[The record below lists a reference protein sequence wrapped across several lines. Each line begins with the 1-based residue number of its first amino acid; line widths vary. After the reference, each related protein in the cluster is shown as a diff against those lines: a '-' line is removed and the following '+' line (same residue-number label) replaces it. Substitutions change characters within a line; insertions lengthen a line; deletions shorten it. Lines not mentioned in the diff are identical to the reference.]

1 MGGNNRARWFR
12 NVSFLL
18 RLASALVFLLVL
30 AGTSRAATFSVNS
43 TADAVDANPGN
54 GVCATAGGVCT
65 LRAAIQEANILGG
78 GPHTINVPAG
88 TYTLT
93 IAGTGENSAARGDL
107 DINAGMTISGA
118 GAGSTIIQAGTNPTN
133 GIDRVFDV
141 DPAATG
147 GFTVGMS
154 NMTIQYGRET
164 GTGGGGILNQGTL
177 SFTDGAVTSCTG
189 KVGGGIA
196 SLDPSSLTLTRV
208 TVAGNTSTSQ
218 GGGIYTLGDYQFT
231 DVAVT
236 GNTAANNGGGI
247 FSDKGSGT
255 ISSVTISG
263 NQANNNKGGGIYS
276 KGSSEIMT
284 LVNVTVS
291 GNSASSEG
299 GGVCV
304 DGNTSNLTNVTVFN
318 NTASNGSGIR
328 RRAGALVL
336 RNTIVAGNAAGNCSG
351 MSSSYSAGY
360 NLDDGAT
367 CLFTQTGDIQNQNP
381 VLGALADNGG
391 YTWTHA
397 LLAGSPAI
405 DNGTN
410 TGAPGTDQRGY
421 VRPVGVAVD
430 IGAYEYGSSLPVA
443 ISGTVFEDVNYGGGA
458 GRNRA
463 SSSGVVRSG
472 ARVEIYNSGGNY
484 VTFATTDA
492 SGNYSFAGLVSGNY
506 TVRVVNSSVTSSRT
520 GYVAGLWPVQT
531 FRTNASSGTAAAVT
545 DYVGGEVPSK
555 VDAGNGSTTLAALT
569 TATTTAQ
576 SITAVTIGSSD
587 ITGVDFGFNFD
598 TIVNTNDAGQGS
610 LRQFLTNANTLS
622 GDASLAQSGLVA
634 GKENAIFM
642 ISNGTSAGGLRSSN
656 NYFSGGVATISPTS
670 ALPTI
675 STPMVIDAQKQP
687 GWTSA
692 PIVELNGTNAGSGT
706 NGLSVT
712 GGGTTV
718 KGLIVNRFGGAGSGS
733 GIRMQTGGGNTVAG
747 CYIGTNAT
755 GTAAAANTQHGVFIV
770 DSPNNVIGGTTPLPS
785 NVISG
790 NAANGVYILGA
801 PATGNSVRGNYI
813 GTNAAGTAALANGG
827 AGVDVEAAG
836 ANNTIGGTT
845 AGSTNVISGNVGSG
859 VWLYSSTTGTLVQG
873 NYIGTGA
880 SGLAAIPNQVHG
892 VALTGGTTTNTI
904 GGTGAAARNV
914 ISGNQNVGV
923 RLATV
928 TTSGNTIQGN
938 YIGVGAN
945 GTAALGNGTFG
956 VFVDATNTSVGGT
969 ADGAGN
975 VIANNG
981 SDGVAVVNTSTG
993 NGILR
998 NAINANGG
1006 LGIDLV
1012 DDGVTA
1018 NDGAKPAGQP
1028 NLLMD
1033 FPVFTSA
1040 SLYGTT
1046 LTVAGYVGSAPNQ
1059 ATFANAR
1066 VEIFK
1071 SDNDPSGYGE
1081 GQTHLGFL
1089 TSDANGN
1096 VSGAITVSGLV
1107 VGDRITGTATD
1118 GSNNTSEFGA
1128 NVTVTS
1134 GGVSGTV
1141 FEDVNYGGGAGRSLA
1156 GSSGVVRFAARVE
1169 LYDSGGNYVTFAT
1182 TDASGNYS
1190 FTGLMAGNYTVR
1202 VVNSTVTSSRT
1213 GYVAGLWPVQTFR
1226 TDASSGTAAAVTDYV
1241 GGEVPSKVDAG
1252 NGSTTLAALTTA
1264 TTTAQSIAPV
1274 TIGGDNVTGVDFGFN
1289 FDTIVNTNDSD
1300 QGSLRQF
1307 LTNANALGNGGLA
1320 QAGRTAGIES
1330 AIFMIS
1336 NGSSAAGLRSSLNYF
1351 SGGVAT
1357 LSPGTALPT
1366 ITDPVILDAQTQ
1378 PGWTS
1383 APILVLAGNAA
1394 AGSGLTIAAGSSTV
1408 RGFVINGFSAGGA
1421 AGIAISGTGGNTIE
1435 GNYLGTNATGAAAA
1449 ANYQGININ
1458 GTTGNDIGGSSASQR
1473 NVISGNTW
1481 RGIML
1486 QNGSSGNVLRGNYV
1500 GVNAS
1505 GTAALA
1511 NNIGVYFNQSPN
1523 NTLGGTGA
1531 GEGNVLS
1538 GNANFGIYLVYPGTS
1553 GNVIQ
1558 GNTVGL
1564 NAARTAAVPNGGAG
1578 IELCCGAGGG
1588 ASNNTI
1594 GGPAAGAGNF
1604 LSGNTGDGIRIWD
1617 GTGNTIQG
1625 NSIYGNGRD
1634 GVRMHAGSGNA
1645 ILANAIY
1652 GNGWIGI
1659 DLGSDNVTANNGT
1672 KNSGLPNYDMDFPV
1686 LTYATLSGTT
1696 LTVTGYV
1703 GSAPSQS
1710 TFANARVEIFQSDN
1724 DGSGY
1729 GEGQTF
1735 LGFLTADASG
1745 NISGAFSVSG
1755 LAVGDRITGTA
1766 TDGSNNTS
1774 EFGANVTVAAPAYQ
1788 PDAMIKLAAEGAGAY
1803 ATDNVYEATAATQVK
1818 SQGVVSATTAT
1829 YHLLFQND
1837 GNVLDSL
1844 VITQAAA
1851 DNCAGFT
1858 VQYLDNTSTD
1868 RSAAVTGAGY
1878 TITGLA
1884 AGAGT
1889 QWTLL
1894 VIPPGSLN
1902 GGSPACGISVTATS
1916 AGNSTKK
1923 DQVRA
1928 TTSSTSANLTLLKS
1942 ADRATVAPGQDITY
1956 TVIAS
1961 NGAGLT
1967 PASAVVVTEPIP
1979 ANTGFKVGSATF
1991 DPGTSTLSF
2000 TVVYSNNNGS
2010 SWSYAPAS
2018 GGCSAPP
2025 EYDFCVTDVRWTTT
2039 GSMPSGTSFSVGLV
2053 VRVK

>member
-1 MGGNNRARWFR
+1 
-12 NVSFLL
+12 
-18 RLASALVFLLVL
+18 
-30 AGTSRAATFSVNS
+30 
-43 TADAVDANPGN
+43 
-54 GVCATAGGVCT
+54 
-65 LRAAIQEANILGG
+65 
-78 GPHTINVPAG
+78 
-88 TYTLT
+88 
-93 IAGTGENSAARGDL
+93 
-107 DINAGMTISGA
+107 
-118 GAGSTIIQAGTNPTN
+118 
-133 GIDRVFDV
+133 
-141 DPAATG
+141 
-147 GFTVGMS
+147 
-154 NMTIQYGRET
+154 
-164 GTGGGGILNQGTL
+164 
-177 SFTDGAVTSCTG
+177 
-189 KVGGGIA
+189 
-196 SLDPSSLTLTRV
+196 
-208 TVAGNTSTSQ
+208 
-218 GGGIYTLGDYQFT
+218 
-231 DVAVT
+231 
-236 GNTAANNGGGI
+236 
-247 FSDKGSGT
+247 
-255 ISSVTISG
+255 
-263 NQANNNKGGGIYS
+263 
-276 KGSSEIMT
+276 
-284 LVNVTVS
+284 
-291 GNSASSEG
+291 
-299 GGVCV
+299 
-304 DGNTSNLTNVTVFN
+304 
-318 NTASNGSGIR
+318 
-328 RRAGALVL
+328 
-336 RNTIVAGNAAGNCSG
+336 
-351 MSSSYSAGY
+351 
-360 NLDDGAT
+360 
-367 CLFTQTGDIQNQNP
+367 
-381 VLGALADNGG
+381 
-391 YTWTHA
+391 
-397 LLAGSPAI
+397 
-405 DNGTN
+405 
-410 TGAPGTDQRGY
+410 
-421 VRPVGVAVD
+421 
-430 IGAYEYGSSLPVA
+430 
-443 ISGTVFEDVNYGGGA
+443 
-458 GRNRA
+458 
-463 SSSGVVRSG
+463 
-472 ARVEIYNSGGNY
+472 
-484 VTFATTDA
+484 
-492 SGNYSFAGLVSGNY
+492 
-506 TVRVVNSSVTSSRT
+506 
-520 GYVAGLWPVQT
+520 
-531 FRTNASSGTAAAVT
+531 
-545 DYVGGEVPSK
+545 
-555 VDAGNGSTTLAALT
+555 
-569 TATTTAQ
+569 
-576 SITAVTIGSSD
+576 
-587 ITGVDFGFNFD
+587 
-598 TIVNTNDAGQGS
+598 
-610 LRQFLTNANTLS
+610 
-622 GDASLAQSGLVA
+622 
-634 GKENAIFM
+634 
-642 ISNGTSAGGLRSSN
+642 
-656 NYFSGGVATISPTS
+656 
-670 ALPTI
+670 
-675 STPMVIDAQKQP
+675 
-687 GWTSA
+687 
-692 PIVELNGTNAGSGT
+692 
-706 NGLSVT
+706 
-712 GGGTTV
+712 
-718 KGLIVNRFGGAGSGS
+718 
-733 GIRMQTGGGNTVAG
+733 
-747 CYIGTNAT
+747 
-755 GTAAAANTQHGVFIV
+755 
-770 DSPNNVIGGTTPLPS
+770 
-785 NVISG
+785 
-790 NAANGVYILGA
+790 
-801 PATGNSVRGNYI
+801 
-813 GTNAAGTAALANGG
+813 
-827 AGVDVEAAG
+827 
-836 ANNTIGGTT
+836 
-845 AGSTNVISGNVGSG
+845 
-859 VWLYSSTTGTLVQG
+859 VQG
-873 NYIGTGA
+873 NYIGTSA

-892 VALTGGTTTNTI
+892 VAITGGTTNNTI
-904 GGTGAAARNV
+904 GGTSAAARNV
-914 ISGNQNVGV
+914 ISGNQNAGV

-945 GTAALGNGTFG
+945 GTTALGNGTSG
-956 VFVDATNTSVGGT
+956 IFVDATNTSVGGT

-981 SDGVAVVNTSTG
+981 SDGVAVVNASTG

-1081 GQTHLGFL
+1081 GQTYLGFL

-1096 VSGAITVSGLV
+1096 VSGAITVSGLA

-1118 GSNNTSEFGA
+1118 GSNNTSEFGPNA
-1128 NVTVTS
+1128 TVAESYT
-1134 GGVSGTV
+1134 VSGTV
-1141 FEDVNYGGGAGRSLA
+1141 FEDVNYGGGAGRDRAS
-1156 GSSGVVRFAARVE
+1156 SSGVVRSGARVE
-1169 LYDSGGNYVTFAT
+1169 LYDNAGAYVTAAT
-1182 TDASGNYS
+1182 TDGSGNYP
-1190 FTGLMAGNYTVR
+1190 FPGLPAGNYTVR
-1202 VVNSTVTSSRT
+1202 VVDNTVTSSRS
-1213 GYVAGLWPVQTFR
+1213 GYVAGLLPVLTYR
-1226 TDASSGTAAAVTDYV
+1226 TNAGSGTAVGVTDYV
-1241 GGEVPSKVDAG
+1241 GGQNPAVADAPDG
-1252 NGSTTLAALTTA
+1252 TAGTVMNTTTGVFTA
-1264 TTTAQSIAPV
+1264 GITGTAQSFAPV
-1274 TIGGDNVTGVDFGFN
+1274 TVSTGNISGVDFGFN
-1289 FDTIVNTNDSD
+1289 FDAVVNTNDTGR
-1300 QGSLRQF
+1300 GSLRQF
-1307 LTNANALGNGGLA
+1307 ITNANALGNGGLA

-1366 ITDPVILDAQTQ
+1366 ITAPVILDAQTQ

-1394 AGSGLTIAAGSSTV
+1394 AGSGLTITAGSSAV

-1421 AGIAISGTGGNTIE
+1421 AGISISGSGGNTIE

-1458 GTTGNDIGGSSASQR
+1458 GTTGNVIGGSSASQR

-1538 GNANFGIYLVYPGTS
+1538 GNANFGIYLVYPGAS

-1564 NAARTAAVPNGGAG
+1564 NAARTAAVPNGATG
-1578 IELCCGAGGG
+1578 IELCCSSGGG
-1588 ASNNTI
+1588 ASSNTI
-1594 GGPAAGAGNF
+1594 GGLSAGAGNF
-1604 LSGNTGDGIRIWD
+1604 ISGNTQSGIRIWD
-1617 GTGNTIQG
+1617 GTGNIIQA
-1625 NSIYGNGRD
+1625 NSIYGNGWD
-1634 GVRMHAGSGNA
+1634 GIQIRAGSGNA

-1659 DLGSDNVTANNGT
+1659 DLGNDNVTANNGT

-1696 LTVTGYV
+1696 FTVSGYI
-1703 GSAPSQS
+1703 GSAPNQA
-1710 TFANARVEIFQSDN
+1710 TFANARVEVFKSDN
-1724 DGSGY
+1724 DPSGY
-1729 GEGQTF
+1729 GEGQTY
-1735 LGFLTADASG
+1735 LGSLTSDANG
-1745 NISGAFSVSG
+1745 NISGAITVSG

-1868 RSAAVTGAGY
+1868 RTAAVTGAGY

-1894 VIPPGSLN
+1894 VIPAGTLN
-1902 GGSPACGISVTATS
+1902 GGSPACGTSVTATS

-1979 ANTGFKVGSATF
+1979 AFTGFKVGGATF

-2010 SWSYAPAS
+2010 TWTYTPAS

-2025 EYDFCVTDVRWTTT
+2025 NYDFCVTDARWTTT
-2039 GSMPSGTSFSVGLV
+2039 GSMPTGTSFSLGLV